1 MIYNGKLIKMTEY
14 IRNTLV
20 FLLKKKPTY
29 PTKKIAMSLEKNILS
44 GYFLPKCEK
53 HELL

>member
-20 FLLKKKPTY
+20 FLFVS
-29 PTKKIAMSLEKNILS
+29 SLEVEFEIDLAW
-44 GYFLPKCEK
+44 
-53 HELL
+53 

>member
-20 FLLKKKPTY
+20 FLFLTHVCHFDK
-29 PTKKIAMSLEKNILS
+29 MGLCDGGKN
-44 GYFLPKCEK
+44 
-53 HELL
+53 

>member
-20 FLLKKKPTY
+20 FLFFVRLGVFVY
-29 PTKKIAMSLEKNILS
+29 V
-44 GYFLPKCEK
+44 
-53 HELL
+53 

>member
-20 FLLKKKPTY
+20 FLFFSVLMLFNRHFRPEVGDIER
-29 PTKKIAMSLEKNILS
+29 KISNLT
-44 GYFLPKCEK
+44 
-53 HELL
+53 